1 MIVLCRYDFRVV
13 VQKLFTVCYSVT
25 NTVYKVSLYEPV
37 LIHWRYFTRSYVP
50 SRVQKSFESP
60 SFFFLVSLVLGFIIW
75 GVCVM
80 STCQTHLFPCLC
92 FDQYW
97 FELQLN
103 RYSIYSLLLCVVSVG
118 LYIEFMPATV
128 ILNLCLTFV
137 FVAALLY
144 SWIGRAG
151 ILLEFIFT
159 RVWGFDGLNALL
171 GLCFYNYFCFTSTF
185 FFIFNAFDHL
195 TALNYRPLYI
205 GMP

>member
-1 MIVLCRYDFRVV
+1 VPLLLLPSTWEPLLTSCDSPLSIWFSCRRSQTFYCLLQCNQHSLQSIVIW
-13 VQKLFTVCYSVT
+13 TST
-25 NTVYKVSLYEPV
+25 NSLTLLYPFLRPFSSTTIVWIPV
-37 LIHWRYFTRSYVP
+37 L
-50 SRVQKSFESP
+50 
-60 SFFFLVSLVLGFIIW
+60 FFLVSLVLGFIIW
-75 GVCVM
+75 RVCVM

-103 RYSIYSLLLCVVSVG
+103 RYSIYSFLLCVISVG

-144 SWIGRAG
+144 SWTGRAG

-159 RVWGFDGLNALL
+159 HVWGFDGLNALL

-185 FFIFNAFDHL
+185 FFYF
-195 TALNYRPLYI
+195 
-205 GMP
+205 